1 MRYNKLAMKKKAVI
15 FIFVLLISVCAAALF
30 ACAPKQYTVT
40 FELGG
45 GNMDIGELIVE
56 EGGALDLSA
65 YSPTREGYTFGGW
78 TDENGKDVTLAVIN
92 SNVTFI
98 AKWEAN
104 ENSVTYFVNGVQY
117 SVVSA
122 RTGET
127 VNTLAYETD
136 ESGEFFGWFTNA
148 DLTDP
153 AGGAVTVA
161 PSGSKLYGAFV
172 GEDYFNQTFYYTIR
186 DDAAH
191 ITGLKDISAQEIFI
205 PSVHSGC
212 NVCLD
217 KDAFEECA
225 ALTSVYL
232 GSDVSI
238 SGGAFAGCGVT
249 SVICSGDRYR
259 VYNGALYSGMK
270 LVFALSDIGG
280 KYEVADGTE
289 EIIAYAFSKNKNLT
303 EVTFPASVQ
312 KAGEG
317 VFVGCRDDLKI
328 NLSIKPCGYNAL
340 WNKKNDSG
348 TAVFDYDNISVDGE
362 ENGFSYNID
371 NNKAYI
377 VDYDYIGSEKDIVLP
392 QTLAGYPVSGVET
405 YAFYGT
411 DITSVVLHGGIEY
424 VEREA
429 FAYCAELKK
438 VKFEGTKTEI
448 KGEGVFSGCAKLTE
462 VVLPT
467 ALAVIPNDTFV
478 ECTALSSVELPD
490 TLTDIGSNAFM
501 STAINEIT
509 IPASVIRI
517 GDYAFSNIGGRI
529 VFNVVGGKSFNWDI
543 ISDPGNYVINNI

>member
-1 MRYNKLAMKKKAVI
+1 MKKKAVI
-15 FIFVLLISVCAAALF
+15 FIFVLLIAVCAAALF

-45 GNMDIGELIVE
+45 GNMDIGELMVE

-172 GEDYFNQTFYYTIR
+172 GEDYFNQTFHYTIR

-191 ITGLKDISAQEIFI
+191 ITGLKDVSAQEIFI

-270 LVFALSDIGG
+270 LVFALADIGG

-312 KAGEG
+312 KAGDG

-328 NLSIKPCGYNAL
+328 NLSIKPFGYNAL

-348 TAVFDYDNISVDGE
+348 TAVFDYDMLVDGE

-377 VDYDYIGSEKDIVLP
+377 VDYIGSEKDIVLP
-392 QTLAGYPVSGVET
+392 QTLAGYPVNGVEA

-411 DITSVVLHGGIEY
+411 DITSVVLHGGIEH

-478 ECTALSSVELPD
+478 ECTVLSSVELPD
-490 TLTDIGSNAFM
+490 TLTDIGSHAFM

-517 GDYAFSNIGGRI
+517 GDYAFSNIVGRI

>member
-1 MRYNKLAMKKKAVI
+1 MKKKTVI
-15 FIFVLLISVCAAALF
+15 LIFVLLIAVCAAALF

-172 GEDYFNQTFYYTIR
+172 GEDYFNQTFHYTIR
-186 DDAAH
+186 DGAAH

-205 PSVHSGC
+205 PSVHSDC

-217 KDAFEECA
+217 KGAFEERA

-249 SVICSGDRYR
+249 SVICSGNYR
-259 VYNGALYSGMK
+259 INNGALYSGNA
-270 LVFALSDIGG
+270 LVFVLASTAGDYVVSEFTTDIYAFAFAGNKALTSVTLPANLQSAGSRIF
-280 KYEVADGTE
+280 ADCADNLQVILHVKAGAGYDPYWNFKGYSGTE
-289 EIIAYAFSKNKNLT
+289 QYQPSFIT
-303 EVTFPASVQ
+303 
-312 KAGEG
+312 
-317 VFVGCRDDLKI
+317 
-328 NLSIKPCGYNAL
+328 
-340 WNKKNDSG
+340 
-348 TAVFDYDNISVDGE
+348 DGE
-362 ENGFSYNID
+362 ENGYVYAIRGGN
-371 NNKAYI
+371 AYI
-377 VDYDYIGSEKDIVLP
+377 VDYQGGETDVVLP
-392 QTLAGYPVSGVET
+392 AALGGHPVKGVEVR
-405 YAFYGT
+405 AFIGT
-411 DITSVVLHGGIEY
+411 IIISVTVPDGIDY
-424 VEREA
+424 VASEA
-429 FAYCAELKK
+429 FAYCENLLT
-438 VKFEGTKTEI
+438 VVFEGANTTI
-448 KGEGVFSGCAKLTE
+448 GDWAFSGCEQLAE
-462 VVLPT
+462 VTLPSSLKT
-467 ALAVIPNDTFV
+467 LSAGAFA
-478 ECTALSSVELPD
+478 ECINLKSISLPQ
-490 TLTDIGSNAFM
+490 TLTAIGMDAFNG
-501 STAINEIT
+501 TGIKEIT
-509 IPASVIRI
+509 IPASVTEI
-517 GDYAFSNIGGRI
+517 GARAFDSTGSGEEAALPIVITVREGAAFDWDEIITIGRYEIIYA
-529 VFNVVGGKSFNWDI
+529 
-543 ISDPGNYVINNI
+543 